1 MSIEFSYDSVP
12 YVSTFQNQIY
22 PDRMAT
28 LATLLGMKPA
38 LPEKCKYLEL
48 GCGEGDN
55 LIGFAFHLPE
65 SEFVGVD
72 LSAKHI
78 EVANHSVSELGLKNI
93 KFLQLDVMK
102 MNREDFGEFDYIA
115 AHGLFSWVPD
125 FVREKV
131 LEIYSEMLAPN
142 GVGYLSY
149 NTLPGGYLRQM
160 SRDMMMYHAGNEPPT
175 LEKVEKGVSLLS
187 FLQESTKSD
196 PYYHEILKNEIGFVT
211 NHHPVSIFHDEL
223 GEINQPFYFAEFIKL
238 ANAHKLQYLSEAE
251 YFKMPLH
258 QFPPETIEMLDSL
271 GDNIV
276 RREQYIDFLRCR
288 RFRQT
293 LLVHDEI
300 EIIRDVEP
308 EKLREFFI
316 ASPFN
321 PVNKDADLTVVK
333 PEKFR
338 FPSGATAE
346 IEHALTK
353 VALAHLGSI
362 WTSSIQFDELLD
374 IARKTFEEKGIVIAD
389 WEKERKT
396 SCAVLLE
403 LYTAGLVEL
412 HTYQPNFTR
421 EISEFP
427 VASELVRWQ
436 LTKGDSVTTANI
448 TDVKVDDSF
457 FRNMLLM
464 LDGSRNRLDLKK
476 ELRQK
481 ISSGELSDVGEKG
494 DLLRD
499 LPTMLNENLK
509 QIADLGLLVA

>member
-1 MSIEFSYDSVP
+1 
-12 YVSTFQNQIY
+12 
-22 PDRMAT
+22 MAT
-28 LATLLGMKPA
+28 LANLLGMNPVSPA
-38 LPEKCKYLEL
+38 KCRYLEL

-65 SEFVGVD
+65 SKFLGVD
-72 LSAKHI
+72 LSAKHVA
-78 EVANHSVSELGLKNI
+78 VANQAVAELGLKNI
-93 KFLQLDVMK
+93 TFVQLDVMDLS
-102 MNREDFGEFDYIA
+102 REEFGEFDYIA

-125 FVREKV
+125 IVREKV
-131 LEIYSEMLAPN
+131 LAIYSEMLAPN

-160 SRDMMMYHAGNEPPT
+160 SRDMMMYHAQNEPPT
-175 LEKVEKGVSLLS
+175 LEKVDKGLS
-187 FLQESTKSD
+187 ILGFLQESTKSD
-196 PYYHEILKNEIGFVT
+196 AYYNEILKNEIGFVT

-223 GEINQPFYFAEFIKL
+223 GEVNQPFYFEEFVKL
-238 ANAHKLQYLSEAE
+238 AGAHKLQYLSEAE

-258 QFPPETIEMLDSL
+258 EYPPQTAEMLDSL
-271 GDNIV
+271 GDDVI

-293 LLVHDEI
+293 LLVHDDVEI
-300 EIIRDVEP
+300 NRDVKP
-308 EKLREFFI
+308 EKLRELFI
-316 ASPFN
+316 ASALN
-321 PVNKDADLTVVK
+321 PVNKDSDLTVVK

-346 IEHALTK
+346 IEHVLSK
-353 VALAHLGSI
+353 VALAYLGSI
-362 WTSSIQFDELLD
+362 WTTSIRFDELMD
-374 IARKTFEEKGIVIAD
+374 HSRKILEEKGVTSAD
-389 WEKERKT
+389 WEIERKT
-396 SCAVLLE
+396 SCAVLFE

-412 HTYQPNFTR
+412 HFHKPNFTR

-427 VASELVRWQ
+427 IASELVRWQ
-436 LTKGDSVTTANI
+436 LSKGDSVTTANI

-457 FRNMLLM
+457 FKNLLLM
-464 LDGSRNRLDLKK
+464 LDGTRNRLDIKK

-499 LPTMLNENLK
+499 LHTMLNENLK